1 MDLVSSPTKIPP
13 ALLIPV
19 TTCSSY
25 NTNNH
30 RNSSKLILPNT
41 ALTNLTISSS
51 ASIATSFIHVS
62 NPNAWSGT
70 SRAATPSPPSPP
82 DPDKLPTPPP
92 GVPMTLSRF
101 KDVAQ
106 VFVGVL
112 FWMAVFFW
120 ASAWDGRDKPDKGSR
135 FRR

>member
-1 MDLVSSPTKIPP
+1 MKQDIEPTIIGMILFSTRNHFLV
-13 ALLIPV
+13 LN
-19 TTCSSY
+19 Y
-25 NTNNH
+25 
-30 RNSSKLILPNT
+30 RNSSIYFSTTILKVHIGKGKDLGLYSYNAVHICLHYKLVRLP
-41 ALTNLTISSS
+41 LT
-51 ASIATSFIHVS
+51 FIICII
-62 NPNAWSGT
+62 
-70 SRAATPSPPSPP
+70 
-82 DPDKLPTPPP
+82 